1 MFRAPQ
7 HIAVVDPLGWIT
19 CLSFWKSGPWKN
31 KRAVRLFSLSFL
43 RTKSCV
49 LVQILQTPLNCFWH
63 HVDLY
68 LKVRLF
74 FHLDSPPLIKPWL
87 NFVTCKNN
95 YVRYNGVQHNIQCD
109 CWMQKEIS
117 VAPKTLKNGSKP
129 PINGVQPEQTS
140 IFRISSMKWRNTFSL
155 KVLFSI

>member
-19 CLSFWKSGPWKN
+19 CLSFWKSGTWKN
-31 KRAVRLFSLSFL
+31 IFEDKKLSTCVNPTNSVKLFLASCRFILKGQTIFSL
-43 RTKSCV
+43 
-49 LVQILQTPLNCFWH
+49 
-63 HVDLY
+63 
-68 LKVRLF
+68 RLSTTYKTF
-74 FHLDSPPLIKPWL
+74 IE
-87 NFVTCKNN
+87 FVTCKNN

-140 IFRISSMKWRNTFSL
+140 IFRISSMKWKNTFSL
-155 KVLFSI
+155 KVFFSI